1 MQDARL
7 RLFSIFLLSL
17 SAFINLAG
25 AGLVFIW
32 WLLFTDRQRSLPSLK
47 LYFGLLILTAAAASF
62 MQIKSLD
69 GISYFI
75 RMIVILLIACWAYM
89 EISSRDLLNI
99 MTWLFG
105 KKYGFEMGLIS
116 GIALN
121 RIKLISEDYCRAK
134 TAFCMKNPTVRWRE
148 FIPVIGN
155 IFIWSL
161 RETTEQGK
169 ILAIRGYT
177 KGGCLC
183 PLFSRSKKDAIPAFL
198 SIGIFLFSF
207 LSLETYL

>member
-32 WLLFTDRQRSLPSLK
+32 WLLFTDRKRSLPSLK

-89 EISSRDLLNI
+89 EISTRDLLNI

-105 KKYGFEMGLIS
+105 EKYGFEMGLIS

-121 RIKLISEDYCRAK
+121 RIKLI
-134 TAFCMKNPTVRWRE
+134 
-148 FIPVIGN
+148 
-155 IFIWSL
+155 
-161 RETTEQGK
+161 
-169 ILAIRGYT
+169 
-177 KGGCLC
+177 
-183 PLFSRSKKDAIPAFL
+183 
-198 SIGIFLFSF
+198 
-207 LSLETYL
+207 